1 MWSQSTETP
10 DEVEFTDTFR
20 QSETVEKN
28 TDSGAW
34 YIWAL
39 AKINLEIHL

>member
-20 QSETVEKN
+20 QSETVEK
-28 TDSGAW
+28 
-34 YIWAL
+34 
-39 AKINLEIHL
+39 KIQIVEHGIYGL